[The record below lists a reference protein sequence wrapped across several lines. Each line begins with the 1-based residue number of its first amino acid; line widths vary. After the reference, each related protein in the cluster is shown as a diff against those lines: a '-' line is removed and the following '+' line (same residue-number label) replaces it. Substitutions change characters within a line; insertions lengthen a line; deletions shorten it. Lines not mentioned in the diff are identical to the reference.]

1 MYMVRVSFLIFGY
14 RKISVLPEN
23 TSAVISRLLKNKI
36 SFTTAGDG
44 VFYIA
49 ERDIS
54 ATRKAL
60 SKDIEYE
67 ESEPLGFF
75 GAIMRIRQKKGL
87 AVGLAI
93 SLMLLIFSENL
104 VWDIRVEGNERLSRA
119 SVVEALSECGFS
131 VGDFWPTVKRSVVE
145 GEVLSKFPD
154 ISWININRRGSVAY
168 IVLSEREDVEKE
180 DGKIQ
185 KSGYSNI
192 VATADCVI
200 EEITVK
206 RGVAEVKPGDVVR
219 AGDILISG
227 ILPDTA
233 GGGFCRAEGVVIGR
247 CFERVESVT
256 ERKYKKVS
264 EISETAVSATL
275 KIFNLPINIFKRY
288 GNSYDGCDIIK
299 NVKVFSLFD
308 KAKLPIFLTTEYAR
322 SYVYQEAE
330 YSDDELVSVASRELR
345 AKTAARLDKSDLIK
359 IKTFGEFTDT
369 GYKICSEI
377 VFLSDVGK
385 TLEFTLD

>member
-1 MYMVRVSFLIFGY
+1 MVRVSYLIFGY
-14 RKISVLPEN
+14 RKISVAPEK
-23 TSAVISRLLKNKI
+23 SGVVISRFLKNKI

-44 VFYIA
+44 LFYIA
-49 ERDIS
+49 ERDIV

-60 SKDIEYE
+60 AGDVECE
-67 ESEPLGFF
+67 ESKPLGFR
-75 GAIMRIRQKKGL
+75 GAIMRIRHKKGL
-87 AVGLAI
+87 AVGFMI
-93 SLMLLIFSENL
+93 SLFLLIFSENL
-104 VWDIRVEGNERLSRA
+104 VWDIRVEGNERLSSA
-119 SVVEALSECGFS
+119 SVVEALSECGLS
-131 VGDFWPTVKRSVVE
+131 IGDFWPTVKRSDVE
-145 GEVLSKFPD
+145 GAVLSKFPD

-168 IVLSEREDVEKE
+168 IVLSERENTEKDE
-180 DGKIQ
+180 GEIQ
-185 KSGYSNI
+185 KNGYSNI
-192 VATADCVI
+192 VAAVDCVI

-247 CFERVESVT
+247 CFERVESIT

-264 EISETAVSATL
+264 EISETPVSATL
-275 KIFNLPINIFKRY
+275 KIFNLPINIFKKY

-299 NVKVFSLFD
+299 NVKVFSIFD
-308 KAKLPIFLTTEYAR
+308 KAKLPIFFTTEYAH
-322 SYVYQEAE
+322 SYVYSEEE
-330 YSDDELVSVASRELR
+330 YSDDELVAVAARELR
-345 AKTAARLDKSDLIK
+345 AKTAARLCGSDLLK

-377 VFLSDVGK
+377 VFLSNVGK
-385 TLEFTLD
+385 TLEFTVN